1 MPNPL
6 PAQDGSGAVDI
17 PDTPADGWP
26 AAKPASTGDP
36 AVDALLAPLSGLAAE
51 PVSNHASVYASLH
64 AGLLAELNTEVS

>member
-1 MPNPL
+1 MPEPL
-6 PAQDGSGAVDI
+6 PAQDWSGAVDI

-26 AAKPASTGDP
+26 AATGDP

>member
-17 PDTPADGWP
+17 PADGWP